1 LTGPDPSPSPP
12 GQDLLAE
19 SPFLKACHGQQV
31 SRTPVWLM
39 RQAGRYQE
47 WYRGLRARHDFLDLC
62 KNPELAAEVTV
73 RAVQDIRPDAAILFS
88 DILLIVEALGLTLTF
103 NQGEGPAISSPVR
116 DALGLCALRE
126 VDPDELGF
134 VYEAIRLA
142 RRELPADIP
151 LIGFAGAPFTVASY
165 LIEGGSSRNFE
176 RTKEFMFRHPE
187 AWHELM
193 GRIAR
198 GTAGY
203 LRRQVQAGVQAVQLF
218 DSWAGALGLEDYR
231 DFVLPHSRRVLQA
244 VPEVPRIHFGRG
256 TCGLLEA
263 FDEAGADVVGV
274 DFLTSLAEARRRLGS
289 RPVQGNLDPS
299 VLLADRDYIRQ
310 RVARVLEANAGRPGH
325 IFNLGHGVLPG
336 TPVENVRFLIETV
349 HEMTA
354 G

>member
-1 LTGPDPSPSPP
+1 
-12 GQDLLAE
+12 
-19 SPFLKACHGQQV
+19 
-31 SRTPVWLM
+31 M

-47 WYRGLRARHDFLDLC
+47 WYRGLRSQHYFLDLC
-62 KNPELAAEVTV
+62 KNPQLAAEVTV

-88 DILLIVEALGLTLTF
+88 DILLIVETMGLELTF
-103 NQGEGPAISSPVR
+103 NQGEGPAIASPVR
-116 DALGLCALRE
+116 DVMGLCTLRE
-126 VDPDELGF
+126 IDPDELGF
-134 VYEAIRLA
+134 VYEAIHLA
-142 RRELPADIP
+142 RHELPANIP

-165 LIEGGSSRNFE
+165 LIEGGTSRNFE
-176 RTKEFMFRHPE
+176 RTKAFMFRHPQ

-193 GRIAR
+193 GLIAR

-203 LRRQVQAGVQAVQLF
+203 LRGQVQAGVQAVQLF
-218 DSWAGALGLEDYR
+218 DSWAGVLGVEDYR
-231 DFVLPHSRRVLQA
+231 EFVLPHSQRVLQA
-244 VPEVPRIHFGRG
+244 ISEVPRIHFGRG

-274 DFLTSLAEARRRLGS
+274 DFLTSLAEARQRLGS

-310 RVARVLEANAGRPGH
+310 RVARILEANAGNLGH

-336 TPVENVRFLIETV
+336 TPAENVRFLIEIV

>member
-1 LTGPDPSPSPP
+1 LTGIESRPSPP
-12 GQDLLAE
+12 DQDLLAQ
-19 SPFLKACHGQQV
+19 SPFLKACRGQKV
-31 SRTPVWLM
+31 PYTPVWLM

-47 WYRGLRARHDFLDLC
+47 WYRGLRSQHYFLDLC
-62 KNPELAAEVTV
+62 KNPQLAAEVTV

-88 DILLIVEALGLTLTF
+88 DILLIVETMGLELTF
-103 NQGEGPAISSPVR
+103 NQGEGPAIASPVR
-116 DALGLCALRE
+116 DVMGLCTLRE
-126 VDPDELGF
+126 IDPDELGF
-134 VYEAIRLA
+134 VYEAIHLA
-142 RRELPADIP
+142 RHELPANIP

-165 LIEGGSSRNFE
+165 LIEGGTSRNFE
-176 RTKEFMFRHPE
+176 RTKAFMFRHPQ

-193 GRIAR
+193 GLIAR

-203 LRRQVQAGVQAVQLF
+203 LRGQVQAGVQAVQLF
-218 DSWAGALGLEDYR
+218 DSWAGVLGVEDYR
-231 DFVLPHSRRVLQA
+231 EFVLPHSQRVLQA
-244 VPEVPRIHFGRG
+244 ISEVPRIHFGRG

-274 DFLTSLAEARRRLGS
+274 DFLTSLAEARQRLGS

-310 RVARVLEANAGRPGH
+310 RVARILEANAGNPGH

-336 TPVENVRFLIETV
+336 TPAENVRFLIEIV

>member
-1 LTGPDPSPSPP
+1 MA
-12 GQDLLAE
+12 Q
-19 SPFLKACHGQQV
+19 SPFLKACRGQKV
-31 SRTPVWLM
+31 PYTPVWLM

-47 WYRGLRARHDFLDLC
+47 WYRGLRSQHYFLDLC
-62 KNPELAAEVTV
+62 KNPQLAAEVTV

-88 DILLIVEALGLTLTF
+88 DILLIVETMGLELTF
-103 NQGEGPAISSPVR
+103 NQGEGPAIASPVR
-116 DALGLCALRE
+116 DVMGLCTLRE
-126 VDPDELGF
+126 IDPDELGF
-134 VYEAIRLA
+134 VYEAIHLA
-142 RRELPADIP
+142 RHELPANIP

-165 LIEGGSSRNFE
+165 LIEGGTSRNFE
-176 RTKEFMFRHPE
+176 RTKAFMFRHPQ

-193 GRIAR
+193 GLIAR

-203 LRRQVQAGVQAVQLF
+203 LRGQVQAGVQAVQLF
-218 DSWAGALGLEDYR
+218 DSWAGVLGVEDYR
-231 DFVLPHSRRVLQA
+231 EFVLPHSQRVLQA
-244 VPEVPRIHFGRG
+244 ISEVPRIHFGRG

-274 DFLTSLAEARRRLGS
+274 DFLTSLAEARQRLGS

-310 RVARVLEANAGRPGH
+310 RVARILEANAGNLGH

-336 TPVENVRFLIETV
+336 TPAENVRFLIEIV